1 MSDFVETNYGEGGDT
16 DFMSGSMD
24 TPTTTFQESD
34 DASFDEPVRET
45 IMRDLREV
53 AHKFRHVIAPQ
64 KEGSRLLLRDWD
76 LWGPLLLCM
85 VVGTILHEG
94 EGGPHF
100 TQFFILFWVGSA
112 VITLNT
118 KLLGGSI
125 SFFQSVCV
133 LGYCIAPLVGALLFC
148 RLILFASNGS
158 FLFLC
163 RFIVTLLAFGW
174 SSKAAMSFIGDTAPE
189 DRRALAVYP
198 MVLFYFIISWLVITY
213 TG

>member
-1 MSDFVETNYGEGGDT
+1 
-16 DFMSGSMD
+16 MD
-24 TPTTTFQESD
+24 SPVSTFQESD
-34 DASFDEPVRET
+34 DAAFDEPVKDT

-85 VVGTILHEG
+85 IVGAILSEG

-100 TQFFILFWVGSA
+100 TEFFVLFWVGSA
-112 VITLNT
+112 VITVNA

-133 LGYCIAPLVGALLFC
+133 LGYCIAPLVGAL
-148 RLILFASNGS
+148 IFAVVAQ
-158 FLFLC
+158 FLNN
-163 RFIVTLLAFGW
+163 
-174 SSKAAMSFIGDTAPE
+174 
-189 DRRALAVYP
+189 
-198 MVLFYFIISWLVITY
+198 
-213 TG
+213 